1 MTTKSLLKNPLLAAA
16 IGAAVVAAP
25 GAAYFYSTAPHA
37 EQTPAVVAAN
47 PASAPAAVTVRNG
60 LPDFSTLVKA
70 YGPAVVN
77 ISVKA
82 NVKTSGGAQFPSLP
96 GFGPDDPFSQFFRGL
111 PAPRGSVPVHGE
123 GSGFIIS
130 PDGTILTNAH
140 VVADAT
146 NVTVKLTDRRE
157 YEAKV
162 LGVDEKTD
170 VAVIKINA
178 KSLPVVRFG
187 KADDVQVGE
196 WVVAIGSPFGFENSV
211 TAGIVS
217 AKGRTLPDGSYVP
230 FLQTDVAVNPGNSGG
245 PLFNLNGDVIGIN
258 SQIYSRSGGYE
269 GVSFAIPIDVA
280 LDVSRQLQANGKVSR
295 GKLGVG
301 IQELDQKL
309 ADSFGLDSPRGA
321 LVSSVEDGGPAAKA
335 GLEAGDVILEF
346 DGHPI
351 GSASEL
357 PVAVAQTPPG
367 KNVELKVWRKNS
379 EKHFDLKLGELEE
392 TQAVAADS
400 GAAEGGR
407 LGLAVRPLTPDE
419 RRQVG
424 VDGGLLI
431 EDVHGAA
438 EDAGLR
444 PGDIVLSANGHEV
457 DSVQDLR
464 KLVAG
469 AKDHVALL
477 VQRDDARIFV
487 PVELG

>member
-1 MTTKSLLKNPLLAAA
+1 MDKSSFFRQPLAAA
-16 IGAAVVAAP
+16 VLGGALVGVPA
-25 GAAYFYSTAPHA
+25 AAYLYSTSPHA
-37 EQTPAVVAAN
+37 EQAATAVDARSAQ
-47 PASAPAAVTVRNG
+47 SAPMPVPIRNG
-60 LPDFSTLVKA
+60 LPDFASLVRT

-82 NVKTSGGAQFPSLP
+82 NVKTGGQFQGIP
-96 GFGPDDPFSQFFRGL
+96 GFGPDDPLSQFFRGF
-111 PAPRGSVPVHGE
+111 PQPRGSVPMRGE

-140 VVADAT
+140 VVQDAQS
-146 NVTVKLTDRRE
+146 VTVKLTDRRE
-157 YEAKV
+157 FDAKV

-170 VAVIKINA
+170 VAVIKIDARN
-178 KSLPVVRFG
+178 LPVVSLA
-187 KADDVQVGE
+187 KADEVQVGE
-196 WVVAIGSPFGFENSV
+196 WVVAIGAPFGFDNSV

-230 FLQTDVAVNPGNSGG
+230 FLQTDVAINPGNSGG
-245 PLFNLNGDVIGIN
+245 PLFNLDGEVVGIN

-280 LDVSRQLQANGKVSR
+280 LDVTHQLQANGHVSR

-309 ADSFGLDSPRGA
+309 ADSFGLDTPRGA
-321 LVSSVEDGGPAAKA
+321 LVSSVEDDGPAAKA
-335 GLEAGDVILEF
+335 GLEAGDVILAF
-346 DGHPI
+346 DGRAI

-357 PVAVAQTPPG
+357 PVAVARTAPG
-367 KNVELKVWRKNS
+367 KTVELEVWRKNA
-379 EKHFDLKLGELEE
+379 EKTVPVKLGELEE
-392 TQAVAADS
+392 SQAVADNASAPD
-400 GAAEGGR
+400 GGR

-419 RRQVG
+419 RRQSG

-431 EDVHGAA
+431 EDVQGAA

-444 PGDIVLSANGHEV
+444 PGDIVLSANGHQV
-457 DSVQDLR
+457 DNVQELR

-487 PVELG
+487 PVQLG

>member
-1 MTTKSLLKNPLLAAA
+1 MSIRSVIQNPLLAAA
-16 IGAAVVAAP
+16 LGAAAVAAP

-37 EQTPAVVAAN
+37 EQTPAVIAAN
-47 PASAPAAVTVRNG
+47 ATPAPAAVTVRNG
-60 LPDFSTLVKA
+60 LPDFSSLVRA

-82 NVKTSGGAQFPSLP
+82 NVKTSGAQFPSLP
-96 GFGPDDPFSQFFRGL
+96 GLGPDDPFSQFFRGF
-111 PAPRGSVPVHGE
+111 PAPRGGTVPVRGE

-157 YEAKV
+157 FEAKV
-162 LGVDEKTD
+162 LGVDDKTD

-178 KSLPVVRFG
+178 KDLPVVHFSKG
-187 KADDVQVGE
+187 DNVQVGE
-196 WVVAIGSPFGFENSV
+196 WVVAIGAPFGFDNSV

-230 FLQTDVAVNPGNSGG
+230 FLQTDVAINPGNSGG
-245 PLFNLNGDVIGIN
+245 PLFNLDGDVIGIN

-309 ADSFGLDSPRGA
+309 ADSFGLDTPRGA
-321 LVSSVEDGGPAAKA
+321 LVSSVEDEGPAAKA

-346 DGHPI
+346 DGRPI
-351 GSASEL
+351 GAASEL
-357 PVAVAQTPPG
+357 PAAVAQTAPG
-367 KNVELKVWRKNS
+367 KNVQLKVWRKNA
-379 EKHFDLKLGELEE
+379 EKEFKLKLGELDEQ
-392 TQAVAADS
+392 QAVTADA
-400 GAAEGGR
+400 GQPDAGR
-407 LGLAVRPLTPDE
+407 LGLAVRPLTSDE

-424 VDGGLLI
+424 VNGGLLI
-431 EDVHGAA
+431 EEVQGAA

-477 VQRDDARIFV
+477 VQREDARIFV

>member
-1 MTTKSLLKNPLLAAA
+1 MPVP
-16 IGAAVVAAP
+16 I
-25 GAAYFYSTAPHA
+25 
-37 EQTPAVVAAN
+37 
-47 PASAPAAVTVRNG
+47 RNG
-60 LPDFSTLVKA
+60 LPDFASLVRT

-82 NVKTSGGAQFPSLP
+82 NVKTGGQFQGIP
-96 GFGPDDPFSQFFRGL
+96 GFGPDDPLSQFFRGF
-111 PAPRGSVPVHGE
+111 PQPRGSVPMRGE

-140 VVADAT
+140 VVQDAQS
-146 NVTVKLTDRRE
+146 VTVKLTDRRE
-157 YEAKV
+157 FDAKV

-170 VAVIKINA
+170 VAVIKIDARN
-178 KSLPVVRFG
+178 LPVVSLA
-187 KADDVQVGE
+187 KADEVQVGE
-196 WVVAIGSPFGFENSV
+196 WVVAIGAPFGFDNSV

-230 FLQTDVAVNPGNSGG
+230 FLQTDVAINPGNSGG
-245 PLFNLNGDVIGIN
+245 PLFNLDGEVVGIN

-280 LDVSRQLQANGKVSR
+280 LDVTHQLQANGHVSR

-309 ADSFGLDSPRGA
+309 ADSFGLDTPRGA
-321 LVSSVEDGGPAAKA
+321 LVSSVEDDGPAAKA
-335 GLEAGDVILEF
+335 GLEAGDVILAF
-346 DGHPI
+346 DGRAI

-357 PVAVAQTPPG
+357 PVAVARTAPG
-367 KNVELKVWRKNS
+367 KTVELEVWRKNA
-379 EKHFDLKLGELEE
+379 EKTVPVKLGELEE
-392 TQAVAADS
+392 SQAVADNASAPD
-400 GAAEGGR
+400 GGR

-419 RRQVG
+419 RRQSG

-431 EDVHGAA
+431 EDVQGAA

-444 PGDIVLSANGHEV
+444 PGDIVLSANGHQV
-457 DSVQDLR
+457 DNVQELR

-487 PVELG
+487 PVQLG

>member
-1 MTTKSLLKNPLLAAA
+1 MTGKTLIRNPLLAAA
-16 IGAAVVAAP
+16 LGAAAVAAP

-47 PASAPAAVTVRNG
+47 ATPAPAAVTVRNG
-60 LPDFSTLVKA
+60 LPDFSSLVKA

-82 NVKTSGGAQFPSLP
+82 NVKTAAQLPQLP
-96 GFGPDDPFSQFFRGL
+96 GFGPDDPFSQFFRGF
-111 PAPRGSVPVHGE
+111 PGPRGSVPVHGE
-123 GSGFIIS
+123 GSGFIIK

-162 LGVDEKTD
+162 VGVDEKTD
-170 VAVIKINA
+170 VAVIKIDA
-178 KSLPVVRFG
+178 KDLPVVHFG
-187 KADDVQVGE
+187 QGDNVQVGQ
-196 WVVAIGSPFGFENSV
+196 WVVAIGAPFGFDNSV

-230 FLQTDVAVNPGNSGG
+230 FLQTDVAINPGNSGG
-245 PLFNLNGDVIGIN
+245 PLFNLDGDVIGIN

-309 ADSFGLDSPRGA
+309 ADSFGLDTPRGA
-321 LVSSVEDGGPAAKA
+321 LVSSVEDEGPAAKA

-346 DGHPI
+346 DGPPDRRGVRAAGRGCANRAWQERRTQGLAQERREGI
-351 GSASEL
+351 QAQARRARRNPGGDGRRRATRGGPPRPGGSAAD
-357 PVAVAQTPPG
+357 VRRAQTGRRQRRPADRG
-367 KNVELKVWRKNS
+367 RAGRGRGRGSQTWRHRAVR
-379 EKHFDLKLGELEE
+379 ERARGRQRAGPA
-392 TQAVAADS
+392 QAGRRRQGPRCAT
-400 GAAEGGR
+400 GAA
-407 LGLAVRPLTPDE
+407 
-419 RRQVG
+419 RRRA
-424 VDGGLLI
+424 
-431 EDVHGAA
+431 H
-438 EDAGLR
+438 LR
-444 PGDIVLSANGHEV
+444 AS
-457 DSVQDLR
+457 
-464 KLVAG
+464 
-469 AKDHVALL
+469 
-477 VQRDDARIFV
+477 
-487 PVELG
+487 